1 MLVGLCGPMQSGK
14 DTAAQ
19 HFVNTLNFGQRAFK
33 DKMVEVV
40 CALFD
45 IKPEQYEKFKLEA
58 TILLDIQET
67 YDHPYSIGSILSETT
82 GRQFLER
89 LGTEVGRNMFGYDF
103 WVDRTMQGVRG
114 WDNIVFSDVRFPN
127 EAEAIKDLGGCII
140 EILRKGTDY
149 DDSHESRMRLP
160 ENCIDFTV
168 YNEGSIEDLHGTLD
182 GILNLHF
189 A

>member
-1 MLVGLCGPMQSGK
+1 
-14 DTAAQ
+14 
-19 HFVNTLNFGQRAFK
+19 
-33 DKMVEVV
+33 
-40 CALFD
+40 
-45 IKPEQYEKFKLEA
+45 
-58 TILLDIQET
+58 
-67 YDHPYSIGSILSETT
+67 
-82 GRQFLER
+82 
-89 LGTEVGRNMFGYDF
+89 MFGYDF
-103 WVDRTMQGVRG
+103 WVDRTMTGVRG

-160 ENCIDFTV
+160 ENCIHFTV
-168 YNEGSIEDLHGTLD
+168 YNDRSIKDLHRSLD